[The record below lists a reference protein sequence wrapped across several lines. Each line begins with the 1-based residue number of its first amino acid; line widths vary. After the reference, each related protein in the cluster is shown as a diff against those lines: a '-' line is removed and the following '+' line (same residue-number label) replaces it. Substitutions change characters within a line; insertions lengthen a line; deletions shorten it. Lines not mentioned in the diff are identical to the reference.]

1 MSLLWISLFIILSSF
16 VSLLLGMQLTCQLS
30 YICCWT
36 YSLFLMNFMLMP
48 WTSLCNP
55 VIWEEWY
62 FYFFIPHIYNSF
74 LFLLQSHFITKLI
87 KTDERDI
94 LVIFMF
100 LWSVSSAS
108 GSWFYF
114 YHYYFFT
121 EQIIFFFLIYL
132 FYLFLAALGVRC
144 CARAFL

>member
-1 MSLLWISLFIILSSF
+1 MNYPVFNTLSLFWIPFFIILSIYM
-16 VSLLLGMQLTCQLS
+16 SLLLGMKLTFVS
-30 YICCWT
+30 YMCWWT
-36 YSLFLMNFMLMP
+36 YLLFLMNFLLIS
-48 WTSLCNP
+48 WTSLYNT

-62 FYFFIPHIYNSF
+62 FYFFLPHVYNPF
-74 LFLLQSHFITKLI
+74 LLLLQSHFITKLI

-114 YHYYFFT
+114 YYYFFT
-121 EQIIFFFLIYL
+121 EQIIFIL
-132 FYLFLAALGVRC
+132 FW
-144 CARAFL
+144 